1 MKKLLI
7 GCLIA
12 LIIGNLIGCTN
23 EKVNSGI
30 KEINTTTD
38 EISETQETNKTEE
51 YQPKC
56 ATVNYDNKEFH
67 QYKIIKCNQGKI
79 KEIEKSD
86 KPAEPI
92 VDIKLTFTNGDEFY
106 GCEQK
111 YGQNGEHSFIRMING
126 KEIEIYDVIEK
137 KYIKPVEP
145 EQMFEEEYKERCF
158 KIYDK
163 HINLTTTVKA
173 VKCTEEEIE
182 YIEKTKSDAYIEVVV
197 TDEVGNDFKRMVNI
211 YGDTDK
217 KFYIVDSNNQYGPPV
232 YYRIIE

>member
-12 LIIGNLIGCTN
+12 LAIGSLIGCTN
-23 EKVNSGI
+23 EKVNY
-30 KEINTTTD
+30 KTNTTTD
-38 EISETQETNKTEE
+38 EISETQKTNKIEE
-51 YQPKC
+51 YQPKYT
-56 ATVNYDNKEFH
+56 TVNYENKGIYE
-67 QYKIIKCNQGKI
+67 YKIVKCNQGKI

-86 KPAEPI
+86 KPAESI
-92 VDIKLTFTNGDEFY
+92 IHIKLTFINGDEFN
-106 GCEQK
+106 GSEQK
-111 YGQNGEHSFIRMING
+111 YGQNGEHSFIRMVNG
-126 KEIEIYDVIEK
+126 KEIEIYDVLER

-145 EQMFEEEYKERCF
+145 EQMFDEEYIEKCF
-158 KIYDK
+158 KVYNK
-163 HINLTTTVKA
+163 RLNLTTTVKA
-173 VKCTEEEIE
+173 IKCTKEEIQ

>member
-7 GCLIA
+7 GYLIV
-12 LIIGNLIGCTN
+12 LTIGNLTGCTN
-23 EKVNSGI
+23 KKVNR
-30 KEINTTTD
+30 EINTTTD

-51 YQPKC
+51 YQPEYI
-56 ATVNYDNKEFH
+56 TVNYKNEGIY
-67 QYKIIKCNQGKI
+67 QYKIIKCDQNKI
-79 KEIEKSD
+79 EEIKKSD
-86 KPAEPI
+86 KPAELI
-92 VDIKLTFTNGDEFY
+92 SLITLKFTNGNEFN
-106 GCEQK
+106 GSEQK
-111 YGQNGEHSFIRMING
+111 YGQDGEHSFIRMVNG
-126 KEIEIYDVIEK
+126 KEIEIYDVLER
-137 KYIKPVEP
+137 KYMKPVEP
-145 EQMFEEEYKERCF
+145 EQMFNEEYRERCF

-163 HINLTTTVKA
+163 RLNLTTTVKA
-173 VKCTEEEIE
+173 IKCTEEEIQ

>member
-12 LIIGNLIGCTN
+12 LAIGSLIRCTN
-23 EKVNSGI
+23 EKVNY
-30 KEINTTTD
+30 KTNTTTD
-38 EISETQETNKTEE
+38 EISETQKTNKIEE
-51 YQPKC
+51 YQPKYT
-56 ATVNYDNKEFH
+56 TVNYENKGIYE
-67 QYKIIKCNQGKI
+67 YKIVKCNQSKI

-86 KPAEPI
+86 KPAESI
-92 VDIKLTFTNGDEFY
+92 IHIKLTFINGDEFN
-106 GCEQK
+106 GSEQK
-111 YGQNGEHSFIRMING
+111 YGQDGEHSFIRMVNG
-126 KEIEIYDVIEK
+126 KEIEIYDVLER

-145 EQMFEEEYKERCF
+145 EQMFDEEYIERCF

-163 HINLTTTVKA
+163 RLNLTTTVKA
-173 VKCTEEEIE
+173 IKCTEEEIQ

>member
-1 MKKLLI
+1 MKKILI
-7 GCLIA
+7 GYLIA
-12 LIIGNLIGCTN
+12 LTIGNLIGCTN
-23 EKVNSGI
+23 EKVNN
-30 KEINTTTD
+30 ETNTTTE
-38 EISETQETNKTEE
+38 EISENQETNKTEE
-51 YQPKC
+51 YQPKY

-86 KPAEPI
+86 KPAESI
-92 VDIKLTFTNGDEFY
+92 IHIKLTFINGDEFN
-106 GCEQK
+106 GSEQK
-111 YGQNGEHSFIRMING
+111 YGQDGEHSFIRMVNG
-126 KEIEIYDVIEK
+126 KEIEIYDVLER

-145 EQMFEEEYKERCF
+145 EEMFDKNYRKRCF
-158 KIYDK
+158 KIYCK
-163 HINLTTTVKA
+163 GLNLSLTVKA
-173 VKCTEEEIE
+173 IKCTEEEVQ

>member
-7 GCLIA
+7 GYLIV
-12 LIIGNLIGCTN
+12 LTIGNLTGCTN
-23 EKVNSGI
+23 KKVNY
-30 KEINTTTD
+30 ETNTTTD

-51 YQPKC
+51 YQPEYI
-56 ATVNYDNKEFH
+56 TVNYKNEGIY
-67 QYKIIKCNQGKI
+67 QYKIIKCDQNKI
-79 KEIEKSD
+79 EEIKKSD
-86 KPAEPI
+86 KPAELI
-92 VDIKLTFTNGDEFY
+92 SLITLKFTNGDEFN
-106 GCEQK
+106 GSEQK
-111 YGQNGEHSFIRMING
+111 YGQDGEHSFIRMVNG
-126 KEIEIYDVIEK
+126 KEIEIYDVLER
-137 KYIKPVEP
+137 KYMKPVEP
-145 EQMFEEEYKERCF
+145 EQMFNEEYRERCF

-163 HINLTTTVKA
+163 RLNLTTTVKA
-173 VKCTEEEIE
+173 IKCTEEEIQ

>member
-12 LIIGNLIGCTN
+12 LIIGSLTGCIN
-23 EKVNSGI
+23 EKVNY
-30 KEINTTTD
+30 ETNTTTD
-38 EISETQETNKTEE
+38 EISETQETNKIEE
-51 YQPKC
+51 YQPKYT
-56 ATVNYDNKEFH
+56 TVNYENKGIYE
-67 QYKIIKCNQGKI
+67 YKIVKCNQGKI

-86 KPAEPI
+86 KPAESI
-92 VDIKLTFTNGDEFY
+92 IHIKLTFINGDEFN
-106 GCEQK
+106 GSEQK
-111 YGQNGEHSFIRMING
+111 YGQDGEHSFIRMVNG
-126 KEIEIYDVIEK
+126 KEIEIYDVLER
-137 KYIKPVEP
+137 KYMKPVEP
-145 EQMFEEEYKERCF
+145 EQMFDEEYIERCF

-163 HINLTTTVKA
+163 RLNLTTTVKA
-173 VKCTEEEIE
+173 IKCTEEEIQ
-182 YIEKTKSDAYIEVVV
+182 YIEKTKSNAYIEVVV

>member
-12 LIIGNLIGCTN
+12 LAIGSLIGCTN
-23 EKVNSGI
+23 EKVNY
-30 KEINTTTD
+30 KTNTTTD
-38 EISETQETNKTEE
+38 EISETQKTNKIEE
-51 YQPKC
+51 YQPKYT
-56 ATVNYDNKEFH
+56 TVNYENKGIYE
-67 QYKIIKCNQGKI
+67 YKIVKCNQGKI

-86 KPAEPI
+86 KPAESI
-92 VDIKLTFTNGDEFY
+92 IHIKLTFINGDEFN
-106 GCEQK
+106 GSEQK
-111 YGQNGEHSFIRMING
+111 YGQDGEHSFIRMVNG
-126 KEIEIYDVIEK
+126 KEIEIYDVLER

-145 EQMFEEEYKERCF
+145 EQMFDEEYIERCF
-158 KIYDK
+158 KVYDK
-163 HINLTTTVKA
+163 HLNLTTTVKA
-173 VKCTEEEIE
+173 IKCTKEEIQ

>member
-1 MKKLLI
+1 MKKILI
-7 GCLIA
+7 GYLIA
-12 LIIGNLIGCTN
+12 LTIGNLIGCTN
-23 EKVNSGI
+23 EKVNN
-30 KEINTTTD
+30 ETNTTTE
-38 EISETQETNKTEE
+38 EISENQETNKTEE
-51 YQPKC
+51 YQPKY

-86 KPAEPI
+86 KPAESI
-92 VDIKLTFTNGDEFY
+92 IHIKLTFINGDEFN
-106 GCEQK
+106 GSEQK
-111 YGQNGEHSFIRMING
+111 YGQDGEHSFIRMVNG
-126 KEIEIYDVIEK
+126 KEIEIYDVLER
-137 KYIKPVEP
+137 KYMKPVEP
-145 EQMFEEEYKERCF
+145 EQMFDE
-158 KIYDK
+158 
-163 HINLTTTVKA
+163 
-173 VKCTEEEIE
+173 E

>member
-12 LIIGNLIGCTN
+12 LTIGNLTGCTN
-23 EKVNSGI
+23 EKVNR
-30 KEINTTTD
+30 EINTTTD

-51 YQPKC
+51 YQPEYI
-56 ATVNYDNKEFH
+56 TVNYKNEGIY
-67 QYKIIKCNQGKI
+67 QYKIIKCDQNKI
-79 KEIEKSD
+79 EEIKKSD
-86 KPAEPI
+86 KPAELI
-92 VDIKLTFTNGDEFY
+92 SLITLKFTNGDEFN
-106 GCEQK
+106 GSEQK
-111 YGQNGEHSFIRMING
+111 YGQDGEHSFIRMVNG
-126 KEIEIYDVIEK
+126 KEIEIYDVLER
-137 KYIKPVEP
+137 KYMKPVEP
-145 EQMFEEEYKERCF
+145 EQMFNEEYRERCF

-163 HINLTTTVKA
+163 RLNLTTTVKA
-173 VKCTEEEIE
+173 IKCTEEEIQ

>member
-7 GCLIA
+7 SCLIA
-12 LIIGNLIGCTN
+12 LTIGSLIGCTN
-23 EKVNSGI
+23 EKANY
-30 KEINTTTD
+30 ETNTITD

-51 YQPKC
+51 YQPKYT
-56 ATVNYDNKEFH
+56 TVNYENKGIYE
-67 QYKIIKCNQGKI
+67 YKIIKCNQGKI

-86 KPAEPI
+86 KPAESI
-92 VDIKLTFTNGDEFY
+92 IHIKLTFINGDEFN
-106 GCEQK
+106 GSEQK
-111 YGQNGEHSFIRMING
+111 YGQDGEHSFIRMVNG
-126 KEIEIYDVIEK
+126 KEIEIYDVLER
-137 KYIKPVEP
+137 KYMKPVEP
-145 EQMFEEEYKERCF
+145 EQMFNEEYRERCF

-163 HINLTTTVKA
+163 RLNLTTTVKA
-173 VKCTEEEIE
+173 IKCTEEEIQ

-197 TDEVGNDFKRMVNI
+197 TDEVGNNFKRMVNI

>member
-12 LIIGNLIGCTN
+12 LAIGSLIGCTN
-23 EKVNSGI
+23 EKVNY
-30 KEINTTTD
+30 KTNTTTD
-38 EISETQETNKTEE
+38 EISETQKTNKIEE
-51 YQPKC
+51 YQPKYT
-56 ATVNYDNKEFH
+56 TVNYENKGIYE
-67 QYKIIKCNQGKI
+67 YKIVKCNQGKI

-86 KPAEPI
+86 KPAESI
-92 VDIKLTFTNGDEFY
+92 IHIKLTFINGDEFN
-106 GCEQK
+106 GSEQK
-111 YGQNGEHSFIRMING
+111 YGQDGEHSFIRMVNG
-126 KEIEIYDVIEK
+126 KEIEIYDVLER
-137 KYIKPVEP
+137 KYMKPVEP
-145 EQMFEEEYKERCF
+145 EQMFDEEYIERCF
-158 KIYDK
+158 KVYDK
-163 HINLTTTVKA
+163 RLNLTTTVKA
-173 VKCTEEEIE
+173 IKCTKEEIQ

>member
-12 LIIGNLIGCTN
+12 LTIGNLTGCTN
-23 EKVNSGI
+23 EKVNR
-30 KEINTTTD
+30 ETNETNTITN
-38 EISETQETNKTEE
+38 EVSETQETNKTEE
-51 YQPKC
+51 YQSEC
-56 ATVNYDNKEFH
+56 VTVNYENEGFY
-67 QYKIIKCNQGKI
+67 QYKIVKCDQGKI

-86 KPAEPI
+86 KPAESI
-92 VDIKLTFTNGDEFY
+92 IHIKLTFINGDEFN
-106 GCEQK
+106 GSEQK
-111 YGQNGEHSFIRMING
+111 YGQDGEHSFIRMVNG
-126 KEIEIYDVIEK
+126 KEIEIYDVLER

-145 EQMFEEEYKERCF
+145 EQMFDEEYIERCF

-163 HINLTTTVKA
+163 RLNLTTTVKA
-173 VKCTEEEIE
+173 IKCTEEEIQ
-182 YIEKTKSDAYIEVVV
+182 YIEKTKSDAYIEVIV

>member
-12 LIIGNLIGCTN
+12 LAIGSLIGCIN
-23 EKVNSGI
+23 EKVNY
-30 KEINTTTD
+30 KTNTTTD
-38 EISETQETNKTEE
+38 EISETQKTNKIEE
-51 YQPKC
+51 YQPKYT
-56 ATVNYDNKEFH
+56 TVNYENKGIYE
-67 QYKIIKCNQGKI
+67 YKIVKCNQGKI

-86 KPAEPI
+86 KPAESI
-92 VDIKLTFTNGDEFY
+92 IHIKLTFINGDEFN
-106 GCEQK
+106 GSEQK
-111 YGQNGEHSFIRMING
+111 YGQDGEHSFIRMVNG
-126 KEIEIYDVIEK
+126 KEIEIYDVLER
-137 KYIKPVEP
+137 KYMKPVEP
-145 EQMFEEEYKERCF
+145 EQMFDEEYIERCF

-163 HINLTTTVKA
+163 RLNLTTTVKA
-173 VKCTEEEIE
+173 IKCTEEEIQ

>member
-12 LIIGNLIGCTN
+12 LAIGSLIGCTN
-23 EKVNSGI
+23 EKVNY
-30 KEINTTTD
+30 KTNTTTD
-38 EISETQETNKTEE
+38 EISETQKTNKIEE
-51 YQPKC
+51 YQPKYT
-56 ATVNYDNKEFH
+56 TVNYENKGIYE
-67 QYKIIKCNQGKI
+67 YKIVKCNQGKI

-86 KPAEPI
+86 KPAESI
-92 VDIKLTFTNGDEFY
+92 IHIKLTFINGDEFN
-106 GCEQK
+106 GSEQK
-111 YGQNGEHSFIRMING
+111 YGQNGEHSFIRMVNG
-126 KEIEIYDVIEK
+126 KEIEIYDVLER

-145 EQMFEEEYKERCF
+145 EQMFDEEYIERCF
-158 KIYDK
+158 KVYDK
-163 HINLTTTVKA
+163 RLNLTTTVKA
-173 VKCTEEEIE
+173 IKCTKEEIQ

>member
-12 LIIGNLIGCTN
+12 LIIGSLTGCIN
-23 EKVNSGI
+23 EKVNY
-30 KEINTTTD
+30 ETNTTTD

-51 YQPKC
+51 YQPEYT
-56 ATVNYDNKEFH
+56 TVNYKNEGIY
-67 QYKIIKCNQGKI
+67 QYKIIKCDQNKI
-79 KEIEKSD
+79 EEIKKSD
-86 KPAEPI
+86 KPAELI
-92 VDIKLTFTNGDEFY
+92 SLITLKFTNGDEFN
-106 GCEQK
+106 GSEQK
-111 YGQNGEHSFIRMING
+111 YGQDGEHSFIRMVNG
-126 KEIEIYDVIEK
+126 KEIEIYDVLER
-137 KYIKPVEP
+137 KYMKPVKP
-145 EQMFEEEYKERCF
+145 EQMFNEEYRERCF

-163 HINLTTTVKA
+163 RLNLTTTVKA
-173 VKCTEEEIE
+173 IKCTEEEIQ

>member
-12 LIIGNLIGCTN
+12 LAIGSLIGCTN
-23 EKVNSGI
+23 EKVNY
-30 KEINTTTD
+30 KTNTTTD
-38 EISETQETNKTEE
+38 EISETQKTNKIEE
-51 YQPKC
+51 YQPKYT
-56 ATVNYDNKEFH
+56 TVNYENKGIYE
-67 QYKIIKCNQGKI
+67 YKIVKCNQGKI

-86 KPAEPI
+86 KPAESI
-92 VDIKLTFTNGDEFY
+92 IHIKLTFINGDEFN
-106 GCEQK
+106 GSEQK
-111 YGQNGEHSFIRMING
+111 YGQDGEHSFIRMVNG
-126 KEIEIYDVIEK
+126 KEIEIYDVLER

-145 EQMFEEEYKERCF
+145 EQMFDEEYIERCF
-158 KIYDK
+158 KVYDK
-163 HINLTTTVKA
+163 RLNLTTTVKA
-173 VKCTEEEIE
+173 IKCTKEEIQ
-182 YIEKTKSDAYIEVVV
+182 YIEKTKSNAYIEVVV

>member
-12 LIIGNLIGCTN
+12 LAIGSLIGCTN
-23 EKVNSGI
+23 EKVNY
-30 KEINTTTD
+30 KTNTTTD
-38 EISETQETNKTEE
+38 EISETQKTNKIEE
-51 YQPKC
+51 YQPKYT
-56 ATVNYDNKEFH
+56 TVNYENKGIYE
-67 QYKIIKCNQGKI
+67 YKIVKCNQGKI

-86 KPAEPI
+86 KPAESI
-92 VDIKLTFTNGDEFY
+92 IHIKLTFINGDEFN
-106 GCEQK
+106 GSEQK
-111 YGQNGEHSFIRMING
+111 YGQDGEHSFIRMVNG
-126 KEIEIYDVIEK
+126 KEIEIYDVLER

-145 EQMFEEEYKERCF
+145 EQMFDEEYIERCF
-158 KIYDK
+158 KVYDK
-163 HINLTTTVKA
+163 RLNLTTTVKA
-173 VKCTEEEIE
+173 IKCTKEEIQ

>member
-1 MKKLLI
+1 MKKILI
-7 GCLIA
+7 GYLIA
-12 LIIGNLIGCTN
+12 LTIGNLIGCTN
-23 EKVNSGI
+23 EKVNN
-30 KEINTTTD
+30 ETNTTTE
-38 EISETQETNKTEE
+38 EISENQETNKTEE
-51 YQPKC
+51 YQPKYT
-56 ATVNYDNKEFH
+56 TVNYENKGIYE
-67 QYKIIKCNQGKI
+67 YKIIKCNQGKI

-86 KPAEPI
+86 KPAESI
-92 VDIKLTFTNGDEFY
+92 IHIKLTCINGDEFN
-106 GCEQK
+106 GSEQK
-111 YGQNGEHSFIRMING
+111 YGQDGEHSFIRMVNG
-126 KEIEIYDVIEK
+126 KEIEIYDVLER

-145 EQMFEEEYKERCF
+145 EQMFDEEYIERCF

-163 HINLTTTVKA
+163 RLNLTTTVKA
-173 VKCTEEEIE
+173 IKCTEEEIQ

>member
-12 LIIGNLIGCTN
+12 LIIGSLTGCTN
-23 EKVNSGI
+23 EKANYETNI
-30 KEINTTTD
+30 ITD
-38 EISETQETNKTEE
+38 EISETQETNKIEE
-51 YQPKC
+51 YQPKYI
-56 ATVNYDNKEFH
+56 TVNYENKGIYE
-67 QYKIIKCNQGKI
+67 YKIVKCNQGKI

-86 KPAEPI
+86 KPAESI
-92 VDIKLTFTNGDEFY
+92 IHIKLTFINGDEFN
-106 GCEQK
+106 GSEQK
-111 YGQNGEHSFIRMING
+111 YGQDGEHSFIRMVNG
-126 KEIEIYDVIEK
+126 KEIEIYDVLER
-137 KYIKPVEP
+137 KYMKPVEP
-145 EQMFEEEYKERCF
+145 EQMFDEEYIERCF

-163 HINLTTTVKA
+163 RLNLTTTVKA
-173 VKCTEEEIE
+173 IKCTEEEIQ

>member
-12 LIIGNLIGCTN
+12 LAIGSLIGCTN
-23 EKVNSGI
+23 EKVNY
-30 KEINTTTD
+30 KTNTTTD
-38 EISETQETNKTEE
+38 EISETQKTNKIEE
-51 YQPKC
+51 YQPKYT
-56 ATVNYDNKEFH
+56 TVNYKNKGIYE
-67 QYKIIKCNQGKI
+67 YKIVKCNQGKI

-86 KPAEPI
+86 KPAESI
-92 VDIKLTFTNGDEFY
+92 IHIKLTFINGDEFN
-106 GCEQK
+106 GSEQK
-111 YGQNGEHSFIRMING
+111 YGQDGEHSFIRMVNG
-126 KEIEIYDVIEK
+126 KEIEIYDVLER
-137 KYIKPVEP
+137 KYMKPVEP
-145 EQMFEEEYKERCF
+145 EQMFDEEYIERCF

-163 HINLTTTVKA
+163 RLNLTTTVKA
-173 VKCTEEEIE
+173 IKCTEEEIQ

-197 TDEVGNDFKRMVNI
+197 TDEVGNNFKRMVNI